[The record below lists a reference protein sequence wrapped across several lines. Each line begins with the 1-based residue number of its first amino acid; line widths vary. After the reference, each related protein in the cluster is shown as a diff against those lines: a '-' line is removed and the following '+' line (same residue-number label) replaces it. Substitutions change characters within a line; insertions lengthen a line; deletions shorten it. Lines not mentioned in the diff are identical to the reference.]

1 MRISSGHF
9 ETKTKKPMNRKIKI
23 APSLLAADFSN
34 LSAEIAKVEK
44 AGCDMLHIDVM
55 DGHFV
60 PNLTVGPFIVKA
72 IRKVT
77 ALPLDVH
84 LMIERPE
91 KYIGDF
97 VDAGADHITFHAEAC
112 HGNLHEV
119 VELVH
124 SHAITCG
131 VSLKP
136 ATPLSRI
143 EESLP
148 NVDMVLL
155 MTVNPGFGGQAFM
168 PEVLTKISELRDHFD
183 RDIQVDGGINQE
195 TSKKAVS
202 AGANVLVA
210 GTAIFGKSDI
220 KQAIELLRCQR

>member
-1 MRISSGHF
+1 
-9 ETKTKKPMNRKIKI
+9 MNRKIKI

>member
-1 MRISSGHF
+1 
-9 ETKTKKPMNRKIKI
+9 MNRKIKI

-34 LSAEIAKVEK
+34 LAAEILKVEE

-60 PNLTVGPFIVKA
+60 PNITVGPLIVKA

-77 ALPLDVH
+77 QLPLDVH

-91 KYIGDF
+91 RFIGDF
-97 VDAGADHITFHAEAC
+97 AEAGANHVTFHAEAC
-112 HGNLHEV
+112 HGNLDEV

-136 ATPLSRI
+136 QTPLSRI
-143 EESLP
+143 EDSLV
-148 NVDMVLL
+148 NLDMVLL

-168 PEVLTKISELRDHFD
+168 PEVLTKVRDLRDHFK
-183 RDIQVDGGINQE
+183 RDIHVDGGINQE
-195 TSKKAVS
+195 TSEKAVQ

-210 GTAIFGKSDI
+210 GTAIFGKPDV
-220 KQAIELLRCQR
+220 KRVIEALRCQE

>member
-1 MRISSGHF
+1 
-9 ETKTKKPMNRKIKI
+9 MNRKIKI

-34 LSAEIAKVEK
+34 LAAEISKVEE

-60 PNLTVGPFIVKA
+60 PNITVGPFIVKA

-77 ALPLDVH
+77 QLPLDVH

-91 KYIGDF
+91 RFIGDF
-97 VDAGADHITFHAEAC
+97 AEAGADHVTFHAEAC

-136 ATPLSRI
+136 QTPLSRI
-143 EESLP
+143 EDSLV
-148 NVDMVLL
+148 NFDMLLL
-155 MTVNPGFGGQAFM
+155 MTVNPGFGGQAFI
-168 PEVLTKISELRDHFD
+168 PEVLTKVRDLRDHFK

-195 TSKKAVS
+195 TSKKAVQ

-210 GTAIFGKSDI
+210 GTAIFGKSDV
-220 KQAIELLRCQR
+220 KRVIEALRCQE